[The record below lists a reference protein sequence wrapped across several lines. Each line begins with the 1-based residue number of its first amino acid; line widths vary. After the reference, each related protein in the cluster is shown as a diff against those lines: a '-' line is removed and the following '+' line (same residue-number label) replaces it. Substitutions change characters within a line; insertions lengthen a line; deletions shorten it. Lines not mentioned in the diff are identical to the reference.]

1 MNYFLILC
9 HYTSIISVMP
19 LGYTSRMKVL
29 FDASPMI
36 VERTGIAFYTERLV
50 TNLAKNYPDDMELR
64 GFYYNFLN
72 RRDTS
77 HLPRLKNL
85 SYMGASIVP
94 SKIVYQLRRW
104 GIEFPFEALSLSRAD
119 FILFPN
125 ILGYPS
131 IFHTPSAPVIHD
143 LTYID
148 LPEYVSAKLRSDLVR
163 FVPKQIERSAF
174 VITVSEFT
182 KQRIVDYYHV
192 DPEKI
197 VVTPIPPE
205 PPRLHDDI
213 KCQTVLKDLGVTKPY
228 ILFVGTIEP
237 RKNIPNLVEAFLAL
251 PEAVRKQY
259 QLVIAGRIGW
269 NCEREVAMFKELQGT
284 DSNVLHLGY
293 VTDEARDILYQC
305 ATVFT
310 SASHYEGFGMPVLE
324 AMNYGVACCL
334 SNIPIFTEV
343 AEDAALY
350 FDQDNPKDIASK
362 LNELVHHDDRRK
374 QLSHKAKEHVAKYS
388 WQQVSAT
395 VHDAI
400 TTALSKK

>member
-1 MNYFLILC
+1 
-9 HYTSIISVMP
+9 
-19 LGYTSRMKVL
+19 MKVL

-50 TNLAKNYPDDMELR
+50 TNLAKQYPEDMELH

-77 HLPRLKNL
+77 HMPRLKNL
-85 SYMGASIVP
+85 DYMGASIVP

-104 GIEFPFEALSLSRAD
+104 GIEFPFEALSLKRAD

-131 IFHTPSAPVIHD
+131 MYHTPCAPVIHD

-163 FVPKQIERSAF
+163 FVPKQIKRSSF
-174 VITVSEFT
+174 IITVSGFT
-182 KQRIVDYYHV
+182 KQRIVDHYHV
-192 DPEKI
+192 DPAKI

-205 PPRLHDDI
+205 PPRPRDDAR
-213 KCQTVLKDLGVTKPY
+213 CQAVLSELGVTKPY

-237 RKNIPNLVEAFLAL
+237 RKNVPNLIDAFLAL
-251 PEAVRKQY
+251 PEDVRNQY

-269 NCEREVAMFKELQGT
+269 NCEREVAKLKELEGT
-284 DSNVLHLGY
+284 DSGVVHLGY
-293 VTDEARDILYQC
+293 VTDEVRDILYQK
-305 ATVFT
+305 ASAFS

-324 AMNYGVACCL
+324 AMNYGVPCCL
-334 SNIPIFTEV
+334 SNIPIFAEV

-350 FDQDNPKDIASK
+350 FDQDDPADIADKLGELLQNESK
-362 LNELVHHDDRRK
+362 RK
-374 QLSHKAKEHVAKYS
+374 ALSQKATQHVAKYS
-388 WQQVSAT
+388 WEQVSAT

-400 TTALSKK
+400 VATLEAKHS

>member
-1 MNYFLILC
+1 
-9 HYTSIISVMP
+9 
-19 LGYTSRMKVL
+19 MKVL

-50 TNLAKNYPDDMELR
+50 TNLAKNYPQDMELH
-64 GFYYNFLN
+64 GFYYNFLS

-85 SYMGASIVP
+85 DYMGASIVP
-94 SKIVYQLRRW
+94 SKVVYQLRRW
-104 GIEFPFEALSLSRAD
+104 GIEFPFEALSLKRAD

-131 IFHTPSAPVIHD
+131 LYRTPCAPVIHD

-163 FVPKQIERSAF
+163 FVPKQIERSSF
-174 VITVSEFT
+174 IITVSEFT
-182 KQRIVDYYHV
+182 KQRIADYYHV
-192 DPEKI
+192 DPAKI

-205 PPRLHDDI
+205 PPRSRDDTR
-213 KCQTVLKDLGVTKPY
+213 CQTVLSELGITKPY

-237 RKNIPNLVEAFLAL
+237 RKNIPNLIDAFLAL
-251 PEAVRKQY
+251 PEDIRSQY

-269 NCEREVAMFKELQGT
+269 NCEREIAKFKELESM
-284 DSNVLHLGY
+284 DSGVLHLGY
-293 VTDEARDILYQC
+293 VSDEARDILYQK
-305 ATVFT
+305 AAVFS

-324 AMNYGVACCL
+324 AMNYGIPCCL
-334 SNIPIFTEV
+334 SNIPIFAEV

-350 FDQDNPKDIASK
+350 FDQDNPADIAAKLSK
-362 LNELVHHDDRRK
+362 LLQSTDKHDA
-374 QLSHKAKEHVAKYS
+374 LSKKALQHVAKYS
-388 WQQVSAT
+388 WDKVSAT

-400 TTALSKK
+400 AAAIKT